1 MSNEILQKITAT
13 FEQELK
19 DIDFN
24 AKTYADVNEFALA
37 VGETLAGA
45 FEKHIVVDPK
55 DIIEEILNDRL
66 LENHRL
72 ITNQGVLVQGLLNK
86 KADIGLAVQVPEFNK
101 SRLEGLL
108 SRLLTEDF
116 KDSKW
121 LLNAPIVN
129 FSQSIV
135 DDMIRKNA
143 EFHHNVG
150 LGAKVTRKEGGN
162 CCKWCKNLVGVYAYP
177 DVPKDVY
184 RRHSNC
190 RCTVEYVPKKGVRQD
205 VHTKK
210 FDYTLSDLKG

>member
-45 FEKHIVVDPK
+45 FEKHIIVDPK

-101 SRLEGLL
+101 SRLRG
-108 SRLLTEDF
+108 
-116 KDSKW
+116 
-121 LLNAPIVN
+121 
-129 FSQSIV
+129 
-135 DDMIRKNA
+135 
-143 EFHHNVG
+143 
-150 LGAKVTRKEGGN
+150 
-162 CCKWCKNLVGVYAYP
+162 Y
-177 DVPKDVY
+177 
-184 RRHSNC
+184 
-190 RCTVEYVPKKGVRQD
+190 
-205 VHTKK
+205 
-210 FDYTLSDLKG
+210 